1 MENWTPDQW
10 LAFLGGAVALLGTLA
25 GTITTV
31 ILQLRT
37 NTKVEAARAISTDTN
52 QKTTAI
58 VAQTRNIADA
68 VPGASTDPTDVVI
81 QRGEAA
87 PGAQRATDPLPGA

>member
-31 ILQLRT
+31 ILQLRGNAKT
-37 NTKVEAARAISTDTN
+37 EAARMISADN
-52 QKTTAI
+52 NEKVTAV
-58 VAQTRNIADA
+58 VAQVHNIADA
-68 VPGASTDPTDVVI
+68 VPGASTGPTDALVTKA
-81 QRGEAA
+81 G
-87 PGAQRATDPLPGA
+87 GA